1 MRDYLETVTRRVVVY
16 DGGMGATLE
25 QFDLTQ
31 EDYGGLQGKCHEALV
46 LNRPDVIEGVHASML
61 DAGAEV
67 VETDTFQGSRLKL
80 EEWGL
85 ADYTVEVNTK
95 AAEIAR
101 RAAGEHRFVAGS
113 IGPTGYLPASDD
125 STLGQIRFGELVEVF
140 AEQAA
145 GLVDGG
151 ADLIIIE
158 TAQDIL
164 EVKAAVFGAREAFKS
179 TGRTLPIHT
188 SVSLLP
194 NGGKMLLGTDIS
206 AVLCTLEALRVDV
219 IGLNCSTGPEDM
231 RDAIRF
237 LGEFCSVP
245 VACIPNAGLP
255 LQGPDG
261 ETIFPEQPGPL
272 ADALAEFVERYGVGV
287 VGGCCGTTPEHIRAI
302 VERVR
307 PAGGD
312 TARGAN
318 GDTAPRTTAAGAALP
333 TRAAPPSAGGGAKGS
348 TTLPT
353 RAVAP
358 RPAPRPP
365 HLSSMIA
372 ATPLVQ
378 EPHPTMVG
386 ERVNSQGSRKAK
398 QLLLADDY
406 DGLVQ
411 IAEDQVTGGA
421 HVLDTCVALTE
432 RSDEDE
438 QMRQVVKRISLTQ
451 PAPIQVDSTEPEVI
465 ETALEQ
471 IPGRAIV
478 NSVNLEAGR
487 DKLDRVVPL
496 ALAHGAALIALTI
509 DEVGMAKTA
518 QRKVEIAERIRDLCC
533 EEHGLDPELLIFD
546 CLTFTLTTGDEEW
559 RPSAVETIEGIRRIK
574 AEIPHV
580 KTSLGVSNVS
590 FGVSPGARAVLN
602 SVFLHHCVQ
611 AGLDLAMVNPNH
623 ITPYSEISHEE
634 RKLADDLVF
643 NRSEDALQHF
653 IEHFESKGETEA
665 QTTANPTEGM
675 EPEEA
680 LHFHIL
686 RRRKE
691 GVEDWIDLSVEK
703 IGAVPTLNEVL
714 LPAMKEVGDKFGAGE
729 LILPFV
735 LQSAEVMKR
744 AVAQLEKYLDKI
756 EGYTK
761 GTVVLATVFGDVHDI
776 GKSLVNTILTNNG
789 YTVIDLGKQ
798 VPIQT
803 ILDAAQE
810 HEATAIGLS
819 ALLVSTSKQ
828 MPACIQ
834 ELHAKGLQYPVLIG
848 GAAINRAFSFR
859 ALYPGGKDSTEP
871 YAPGVFYCKDAFEGL
886 SVMDQLID
894 EQAHTALLEKL
905 RAGATAFREK
915 GEEPVE
921 QGDLTDS
928 SVRSPART
936 DAPVPTPPYWGVREI
951 PVDLNAVYSH
961 LDTHVLFKLHWG
973 GKGVKGEAW
982 RELVEENFRPRL
994 ERMWAEANGRLAGER
1009 PEEHANGR
1017 TGASSKDAEETQ
1029 AHAPYLHPRALLG
1042 FFPCYAAGNDIV
1054 VLDPEDR
1061 ATELTRF
1068 VCPRQPKGDRIC
1080 LADFFRSGVK
1090 VEGEGAKA
1098 GAAGAA
1104 AAAGSSS
1111 YLPPAELDVIAV
1123 QAVTVGSE
1131 VTELMAKLEAEGEF
1145 AEQLFVHGLGVQTA
1159 EGLAEWLHHEAR
1171 AMLSIP
1177 ATQGRRYSWGYP
1189 AVPEQSEH
1197 LKVEK
1202 LLDLGQIGMKITD
1215 GYAPEPEQS
1224 TLALVAHH
1232 PQAIYFGTRQG
1243 RLLPDGSPDD
1253 LIKGSYR
1260 DPSLAGF
1267 DGVREL
1273 ADEDPPDGVVEG
1285 EDEPALA
1292 G

>member
-1 MRDYLETVTRRVVVY
+1 MPRDYLGAVSERVVVY

-31 EDYGGLQGKCHEALV
+31 EDYGGLAGKCHEALV

-61 DAGAEV
+61 EAGAEV
-67 VETDTFQGSRLKL
+67 VETDTFQASRIKL
-80 EEWGL
+80 AEWGL
-85 ADYTVEVNTK
+85 AEHTLEINTK
-95 AAEIAR
+95 AAQIAR
-101 RAAGEHRFVAGS
+101 RAAGEDRFVAGS
-113 IGPTGYLPASDD
+113 IGPTGYLPASEDA
-125 STLGQIRFGELVEVF
+125 SLGQIRFGELVEVF
-140 AEQAA
+140 EEQAR
-145 GLVDGG
+145 GLIDGG
-151 ADLIIIE
+151 ADLLIVE

-164 EVKAAVFGAREAFKS
+164 EVKAAIFGARAAFKS
-179 TGRTLPIHT
+179 TGRALPIHA

-206 AVLCTLEALRVDV
+206 AVLCTLEALGVDV

-237 LGEFCSVP
+237 LGEHCPVP

-261 ETIFPEQPGPL
+261 ETIFPEQPEPL
-272 ADALAEFVERYGVGV
+272 ADALKEFVERYGVSV
-287 VGGCCGTTPEHIRAI
+287 VGGCCGTTPAHIAAI
-302 VERVR
+302 V
-307 PAGGD
+307 D
-312 TARGAN
+312 
-318 GDTAPRTTAAGAALP
+318 
-333 TRAAPPSAGGGAKGS
+333 RASGRITG
-348 TTLPT
+348 
-353 RAVAP
+353 P
-358 RPAPRPP
+358 RPAKRPP

-372 ATPLVQ
+372 STPLVQ
-378 EPHPTMVG
+378 EPRPTMVG

-398 QLLLADDY
+398 ELLLAEDY

-411 IAEDQVTGGA
+411 IAEDQVSGGA
-421 HVLDTCVALTE
+421 HVLDLCVALTE
-432 RSDEDE
+432 RTDEDE
-438 QMRQVVKRISLTQ
+438 QMRLVAKKVSLTQ
-451 PAPIQVDSTEPEVI
+451 PAPIQVDSTEPEVLQ
-465 ETALEQ
+465 TALEQ

-487 DKLDRVVPL
+487 AKLDRVLPVV
-496 ALAHGAALIALTI
+496 LAHGAALIALTI
-509 DEVGMAKTA
+509 DETGMAKTA
-518 QRKVEIAERIRDLCC
+518 ERKVEIAKRIRDLCC

-559 RPSAVETIEGIRRIK
+559 RPSAVQTIAGIRAIK
-574 AEIPHV
+574 AEIPAV
-580 KTSLGVSNVS
+580 KTSLGISNVS

-602 SVFLHHCVQ
+602 SVFLHHCVD

-623 ITPYSEISHEE
+623 ITPYSEISDAE
-634 RKLADDLVF
+634 RELADDLVL
-643 NRSEDALQHF
+643 NRREDALERF
-653 IEHFESKGETEA
+653 IAHFESKGEEDAA
-665 QTTANPTEGM
+665 QGPADPTEGM
-675 EPEEA
+675 SPQEA

-691 GVEDWIDLSVEK
+691 GVEAWIDRSVEQ

-761 GTVVLATVFGDVHDI
+761 GVVVLATVFGDVHDI
-776 GKSLVNTILTNNG
+776 GKSLVNTILSNNG

-803 ILDAAQE
+803 ILDAAVE
-810 HEATAIGLS
+810 HDATAIGLS

-834 ELHAKGLQYPVLIG
+834 ELHAKKLDFPVLIG
-848 GAAINRAFSFR
+848 GAAINRAFSYR
-859 ALYPGGKDSTEP
+859 ALYPGGKDSEEV
-871 YAPGVFYCKDAFEGL
+871 YQPGVFYCKDAFEGL
-886 SVMDQLID
+886 AVMDQLID
-894 EQAHTALLEKL
+894 PDAHAALVAKL
-905 RAGATAFREK
+905 RDGASAFREK
-915 GEEPVE
+915 GDQDVE
-921 QGDLTDS
+921 KLDLSDDS
-928 SVRSPART
+928 ARSPART

-951 PVDLNAVYSH
+951 PVDLDEVYRH

-973 GKGVKGEAW
+973 GRGVKGEAW
-982 RELVEENFRPRL
+982 QTLLREDFRPRL
-994 ERMWAEANGRLAGER
+994 ERMWGEQ
-1009 PEEHANGR
+1009 
-1017 TGASSKDAEETQ
+1017 D
-1029 AHAPYLHPRALLG
+1029 YLHPRALLG
-1042 FFPCYAAGNDIV
+1042 FFPCYSLGNDII

-1061 ATELTRF
+1061 KSELTRF

-1080 LADFFRSGVK
+1080 LADFFRPALD
-1090 VEGEGAKA
+1090 GA
-1098 GAAGAA
+1098 
-1104 AAAGSSS
+1104 
-1111 YLPPAELDVIAV
+1111 PPPELDVIAV
-1123 QAVTVGSE
+1123 QAVTVGSQ

-1145 AEQLFVHGLGVQTA
+1145 SEQLFVHGVGVQTA
-1159 EGLAEWLHHEAR
+1159 EALAEWLHFVAREMLGIEA
-1171 AMLSIP
+1171 S
-1177 ATQGRRYSWGYP
+1177 QGRRYSWGYP
-1189 AVPEQSEH
+1189 AVPEQAEH

-1202 LLDLGQIGMKITD
+1202 LLDLSQIGMTISD

-1253 LIKGSYR
+1253 LIRGSKR
-1260 DPSLAGF
+1260 DPSLFG
-1267 DGVREL
+1267 EL
-1273 ADEDPPDGVVEG
+1273 DDADPPDGAVEQ
-1285 EDEPALA
+1285 EDEPAMA
-1292 G
+1292 GEPSP